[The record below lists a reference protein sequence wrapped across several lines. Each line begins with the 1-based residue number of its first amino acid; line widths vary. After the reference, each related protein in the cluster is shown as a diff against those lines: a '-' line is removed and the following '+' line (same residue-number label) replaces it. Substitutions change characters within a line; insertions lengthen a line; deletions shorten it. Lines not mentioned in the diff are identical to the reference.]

1 MIRVSGNT
9 LAVEG
14 PMTVATARALLEEG
28 RPGAGAWVVDLSAVS
43 HADSS
48 GLAVLLAWLRASREA
63 GGGVKF
69 VALPETLQSLAR
81 LYGIDTLLSAEA
93 DAAAEA

>member
-1 MIRVSGNT
+1 MIRVAGNT

-14 PMTVATARALLEEG
+14 PMTVATARSLLEEG
-28 RPGAGAWVVDLSAVS
+28 RPGAGAWVVDLSGVT

-48 GLAVLLAWLRASREA
+48 GLGVLLDWLRTSSQA
-63 GGGVKF
+63 GGSLKF

-81 LYGIDTLLSAEA
+81 LYGIDTLLSAESPVA
-93 DAAAEA
+93 